1 MKRLVHLDGLR
12 GWAIALVL
20 IFHLGTVGMAS
31 PLTLPGGYLGV
42 EMFLVLSGYLLA
54 MGFTRKEVKLKD
66 FVCKK
71 ILRILFP
78 VSVAALLALFMCLLS
93 MDSEDLHKSART
105 ATAAVCGYAN
115 IQLAESSSGYFSE
128 NVSFNPLLHMWY
140 VAITLQLYIWGYV
153 LYCIVKRMSKPLM
166 IGTLSLIGV
175 LSIVWCYC
183 SEIRTS
189 VTDSLNLPMWVAAE
203 ANMYYSTIARLW
215 EPLVGAAVLLLPAC
229 NKKWLNDVLS
239 LLAIIAIAYSVT
251 ENTDYA
257 MPTVALSTA
266 LLIHFVPDSHL
277 KKVLDN
283 TVCQKLGTLSFSL
296 YLVHMPI
303 FVCYKCYTMTLWTYT
318 DVCILLVCGL
328 ASALFF
334 YKYVEKAKVT
344 IVFFLIIWV
353 LALGAWITARSTN
366 GFAKQWNAES
376 NSIELPKYRGWKEET
391 NEKLYTGLDKNIL
404 VPNEGFMTFTRGGGR
419 IKDRW
424 LLRVGNPDAVPGFV
438 IIGDSHGQH
447 LFPGMDHVCKKQN
460 IAGVYLTSIFIP
472 LWDRSIKRA
481 RNYFCNREKVMALLN
496 WLSQQPDIKVVII
509 SYFWR
514 HNQEMSTNWDGKK
527 VPSSMADNIAA
538 LREFCL
544 QLQAINKQPVY
555 LAPIPEFTQI
565 SKPLRYVRHLH
576 RVKPE
581 KGLSTYEG
589 CVLPESV
596 FWNRNYEL
604 IKNLRQLDAEGVCK
618 VLYPHRA
625 LVKDGVARIIKDKE
639 ILYRDDNH
647 ITASA
652 SIIVA
657 ESLIAEIKAL
667 LSEKN

>member
-1 MKRLVHLDGLR
+1 
-12 GWAIALVL
+12 
-20 IFHLGTVGMAS
+20 
-31 PLTLPGGYLGV
+31 
-42 EMFLVLSGYLLA
+42 
-54 MGFTRKEVKLKD
+54 
-66 FVCKK
+66 
-71 ILRILFP
+71 
-78 VSVAALLALFMCLLS
+78 
-93 MDSEDLHKSART
+93 
-105 ATAAVCGYAN
+105 
-115 IQLAESSSGYFSE
+115 
-128 NVSFNPLLHMWY
+128 
-140 VAITLQLYIWGYV
+140 
-153 LYCIVKRMSKPLM
+153 
-166 IGTLSLIGV
+166 
-175 LSIVWCYC
+175 
-183 SEIRTS
+183 
-189 VTDSLNLPMWVAAE
+189 
-203 ANMYYSTIARLW
+203 
-215 EPLVGAAVLLLPAC
+215 
-229 NKKWLNDVLS
+229 
-239 LLAIIAIAYSVT
+239 
-251 ENTDYA
+251 
-257 MPTVALSTA
+257 
-266 LLIHFVPDSHL
+266 
-277 KKVLDN
+277 
-283 TVCQKLGTLSFSL
+283 
-296 YLVHMPI
+296 
-303 FVCYKCYTMTLWTYT
+303 
-318 DVCILLVCGL
+318 
-328 ASALFF
+328 
-334 YKYVEKAKVT
+334 
-344 IVFFLIIWV
+344 
-353 LALGAWITARSTN
+353 
-366 GFAKQWNAES
+366 
-376 NSIELPKYRGWKEET
+376 
-391 NEKLYTGLDKNIL
+391 
-404 VPNEGFMTFTRGGGR
+404 
-419 IKDRW
+419 
-424 LLRVGNPDAVPGFV
+424 
-438 IIGDSHGQH
+438 
-447 LFPGMDHVCKKQN
+447 
-460 IAGVYLTSIFIP
+460 
-472 LWDRSIKRA
+472 
-481 RNYFCNREKVMALLN
+481 MALLN